1 MSFDWQITSFEC
13 LNQSKNVASAMT
25 FHLQWGE
32 IIYEAVVFARNNYVL
47 YIVDNY
53 YYL

>member
-32 IIYEAVVFARNNYVL
+32 IIYEAVVFARNMYYTVL
-47 YIVDNY
+47 FVQN
-53 YYL
+53 